1 MCERQI
7 EIAKIRGEFGDVP
20 IVEYDGVGTPIDDG
34 SFVAVP
40 LYREW
45 QLVAVSLWRK
55 DRFYESLKKMIVAS
69 MPGLVGRPL
78 H

>member
-7 EIAKIRGEFGDVP
+7 EIAKLKGEFGDVP

-34 SFVAVP
+34 QFVAIP

-45 QLVAVSLWRK
+45 QLVQIMMWRR
-55 DRFYESLKKMIVAS
+55 DRFYESLKKVVVNTLPALFGKPI
-69 MPGLVGRPL
+69 